1 MKVTCSFCK
10 TNFTA
15 RRSGRG
21 TCPIC
26 NRKNIVRRTSG
37 FKNNLPLIVF
47 MAFVAAV
54 SLGLLFFIYSQTRG
68 QNESLIISIYNV
80 QLTEDGYIVQGS
92 IKNLSDTV
100 KSIPDIVF
108 FIKNNQGLT
117 LRRDIQLPPSGLID
131 PKSVMR
137 FVRTVRPIIPGGN
150 SIAVSF
156 Y

>member
-1 MKVTCSFCK
+1 M
-10 TNFTA
+10 
-15 RRSGRG
+15 
-21 TCPIC
+21 
-26 NRKNIVRRTSG
+26 
-37 FKNNLPLIVF
+37 
-47 MAFVAAV
+47 
-54 SLGLLFFIYSQTRG
+54 
-68 QNESLIISIYNV
+68 IISIYNV